1 MPRLFAKKTRN
12 TPLPDDPDALV
23 ALSDKMPGDPWKRR
37 ECLEKAVAV
46 APESLKARYALLMLG
61 DFGAGGK
68 RDADF
73 SRIKSYLLTPFEKP
87 ERFDPSEARRMARE
101 IFDHPLLLDCLAMAG
116 DREKFLRAYLL
127 DLALEYADLFIVSS
141 AEHSGAVLGFSTPS
155 SRLRAMS
162 GAFARVLEG
171 VRSCPYL
178 SADERAMLFS
188 AVSEAARRHTRGDM
202 SLICEALGEE
212 AAKDMQKR
220 DDDPFSGGR

>member
-1 MPRLFAKKTRN
+1 MTRLFAKKTLK

-23 ALSDKMPGDPWKRR
+23 ALSDKLIGDPWKRR

-46 APESLKARYALLMLG
+46 APDSLKARYALLMLG
-61 DFGAGGK
+61 DLGTGGK

-87 ERFDPSEARRMARE
+87 ERFDASQTRRMARE
-101 IFDHPLLLDCLAMAG
+101 IFDHPLLRECLGMAG

-127 DLALEYADLFIVSS
+127 DLACEYSDLFIVSS
-141 AEHSGAVLGFSTPS
+141 AEHSGAVLGFSTAS

-162 GAFARVLEG
+162 GAFANLLEG

-178 SADERAMLFS
+178 SADERSMLLS
-188 AVSEAARRHTRGDM
+188 AVGEAAKRFTHGDM
-202 SLICEALGEE
+202 SRIYDALEEE
-212 AAKDMQKR
+212 AAKDVRKR
-220 DDDPFSGGR
+220 EDDPFPGGR